1 MANTLAYTLHS
12 IQDSFDHCDI
22 GVAIPQFK
30 TCDGAQLDSVNAVI
44 VNAIQDIV
52 DAFCWV
58 ESASDDTH
66 LAHQKMDWG
75 SIQ

>member
-30 TCDGAQLDSVNAVI
+30 TCDGAQLDSVNTVI

-52 DAFCWV
+52 DAFFGWRLHQTTHTWV
-58 ESASDDTH
+58 
-66 LAHQKMDWG
+66 HQKMDWG
-75 SIQ
+75 SIP